1 MSSDH
6 HPASPWHPGEIAI
19 QNHAGV
25 TERMAEIG
33 PRVIRDRMIDQH
45 RHFFRHL
52 PFVVLGAVDPEGEV
66 WATIR
71 AGEPGFLDAPDPFRL
86 RVRSPAD
93 PHDPAEAGL
102 ADGSA
107 VGLLGIDL
115 ATRRRNR
122 LNGIVRREG
131 GDEFEVRVQQSF
143 GNCPQYIRVRQQPER
158 LLVPVAA
165 APEIGHG
172 LDDRARA
179 LIAGADTFFV
189 ATYTDG
195 EEGNR
200 QVDVSH
206 RGGAQGFVRI
216 GEDDVLTVPDYSGNR
231 FFNTLGN
238 IRANPRAGLVF
249 IDFTSGDL
257 LQMSGRAE
265 VLLDTPEIA
274 SFPGAERLWRF
285 APRTLVRRVGAVPLR
300 FEAAS
305 PPRTCLIPWAART
318 SPRASPQRRRTWL
331 CFVWSTLR
339 ACAS

>member
-1 MSSDH
+1 MSLSDH

-45 RHFFRHL
+45 RDFFRHL
-52 PFVVLGAVDPEGEV
+52 PFVVLGAVDPKGEV

-86 RVRSPAD
+86 RVRSAAD

-115 ATRRRNR
+115 TTRRRNR

-143 GNCPQYIRVRQQPER
+143 GNCPQYIRVRQGPER

-165 APEIGHG
+165 APEIAHG

-189 ATYTDG
+189 ATYADG
-195 EEGNR
+195 EQGNR

-206 RGGAQGFVRI
+206 RGGPKGFVRI
-216 GEDDVLTVPDYSGNR
+216 GENDVLTVPDYSGNR

-305 PPRTCLIPWAART
+305 PPGGA
-318 SPRASPQRRRTWL
+318 
-331 CFVWSTLR
+331 
-339 ACAS
+339 